1 MKDMKEII
9 DEVKY
14 RSDIAEIISDYVKLQ
29 PAGANY
35 KGLCPFHNEK
45 TPSFHVN
52 TSKQIYRCF
61 GCGEGGD
68 VISFIMKTENL
79 DFMDAVRF
87 LANRCGIEINNN
99 IDHDTKLK
107 LERINKFQS
116 IHIEAARFYYSNLIK
131 DENPALNYLKKRGLD
146 LRTIKNFGLG
156 YAYDS
161 WDLLKNHLVSKGY
174 GEHDILESGLLSK
187 SSKSDKIFDKFR
199 NRVMFPIFDYRGK
212 VIGFGGRVIDDGQ
225 PKYLNSPDSEIF
237 NKRYNLYGLNFA
249 RKHIGNQKKLI
260 LVEGYMDLIS
270 LYQFGIKNTVA
281 TLGTALTDEQAEL
294 ISRYADTLVLS
305 YDSDQAGINASMRAI
320 DILEKHGL
328 SVRIL
333 DLGNSKDPDE
343 FIREHG
349 MTEMYNA
356 IENAI
361 ESNRF
366 KLNILSK
373 DYNLDDRKDSM
384 KYLIEAVKIVRNI
397 KSPIEQD
404 YYINI
409 LSKMTATNAEIIK
422 NEMNG
427 KKSVYKNDYTKKYN
441 NTDRVSLNIKK
452 PREVE
457 DPNSFVEMNLISAIM
472 KSEKAREIARFKL
485 SEDDLTDNN
494 SKIIYSKVLKFDV
507 EGIIRNEDIFDESI
521 SLDYLNRL
529 SKVNLSGVDLYN
541 IIEIDKLIM
550 SLLEKNKQ
558 VKIDKLLKKQKQ
570 LENRRKTID
579 DNSKEAEE
587 VDLEIMKI
595 ALDIVAENKKNHC
608 RRED

>member
-161 WDLLKNHLVSKGY
+161 WDLLKKYLVSKGY

-212 VIGFGGRVIDDGQ
+212 VIGFGGRVIDDGK

-373 DYNLDDRKDSM
+373 NYNLDDRKDSM

-579 DNSKEAEE
+579 YNSKEAEE

>member
-1 MKDMKEII
+1 
-9 DEVKY
+9 
-14 RSDIAEIISDYVKLQ
+14 
-29 PAGANY
+29 
-35 KGLCPFHNEK
+35 
-45 TPSFHVN
+45 
-52 TSKQIYRCF
+52 
-61 GCGEGGD
+61 
-68 VISFIMKTENL
+68 
-79 DFMDAVRF
+79 
-87 LANRCGIEINNN
+87 
-99 IDHDTKLK
+99 
-107 LERINKFQS
+107 
-116 IHIEAARFYYSNLIK
+116 
-131 DENPALNYLKKRGLD
+131 
-146 LRTIKNFGLG
+146 
-156 YAYDS
+156 
-161 WDLLKNHLVSKGY
+161 
-174 GEHDILESGLLSK
+174 
-187 SSKSDKIFDKFR
+187 
-199 NRVMFPIFDYRGK
+199 
-212 VIGFGGRVIDDGQ
+212 
-225 PKYLNSPDSEIF
+225 
-237 NKRYNLYGLNFA
+237 
-249 RKHIGNQKKLI
+249 
-260 LVEGYMDLIS
+260 MDLIS

-373 DYNLDDRKDSM
+373 NYNLDDRKDSM

-404 YYINI
+404 YYINV

>member
-14 RSDIAEIISDYVKLQ
+14 RSDIAEIISDYVKLR

-161 WDLLKNHLVSKGY
+161 WDLLKNYLVSKGY

-373 DYNLDDRKDSM
+373 NYNLDDRKDSM

-404 YYINI
+404 YYINV

-608 RRED
+608 RQED